1 MDSRE
6 ISIKNKRLH
15 TREAGERQAVE
26 REATQGT
33 LYLVQEVKLL
43 SYGGGSWKRVRKI
56 VHGAP
61 IFLAYVISRKI
72 GKQA

>member
-1 MDSRE
+1 MRARE
-6 ISIKNKRLH
+6 
-15 TREAGERQAVE
+15 AVE

-33 LYLVQEVKLL
+33 LYLVQEANLL
-43 SYGGGSWKRVRKI
+43 SYGRGSWDRVRKL

>member
-1 MDSRE
+1 MRA
-6 ISIKNKRLH
+6 
-15 TREAGERQAVE
+15 REAGERQAVE

-43 SYGGGSWKRVRKI
+43 SYGGGSWERVRKI